1 MSLTGGIAVF
11 FIIWWVVLFAVLPWG
26 VRSHHEAGIVDP
38 LAEAGSPLKPR
49 LGLKA
54 IITTIIAGIVFAIVY
69 AVIEYRLIDLD
80 AFPI

>member
-49 LGLKA
+49 LVIKA
-54 IITTIIAGIVFAIVY
+54 IVTTVVAAVVFAIVY
-69 AVIEYRLIDLD
+69 AVLEYGLIDLET
-80 AFPI
+80 FPI

>member
-1 MSLTGGIAVF
+1 MSLTGAIAIF

-49 LGLKA
+49 LGIKA
-54 IITTIIAGIVFAIVY
+54 IITTVIAVIVFAVVY

-80 AFPI
+80 NFPI